1 MVYTT
6 TLNQLPINTGKEEN
20 NSLEFFLP
28 LSLYSNPEGSPYLV
42 MKILKT
48 CYVYAL
54 GQYLIAIALLKH
66 PAPTKGEGI
75 VGHHKP

>member
-28 LSLYSNPEGSPYLV
+28 LSLYSNPEGSPYLA

-54 GQYLIAIALLKH
+54 GQYLITIALLKH